1 MLVLTRKINQSI
13 EIGDDVRVMVV
24 SIEGGK
30 VKLGIVA
37 PPQFA
42 IRRSSTVRPST
53 TRPSTTRL
61 RRSAQDD
68 KRSAQDDKAVT
79 SH

>member
-13 EIGDDVRVMVV
+13 EIGDDVRVIVV

-42 IRRSSTVRPST
+42 IRRSST

-68 KRSAQDDKAVT
+68 KPSAQNDEAVT